1 MLLNGSTKLTDTYC
15 GFQYHTIQCL
25 GYCKIAMTLI
35 NTIAIMS
42 QIVGRQYKR
51 NEKKISLGHRRH
63 VRLKIAVEFTHP
75 LVNCP
80 YRAYHL
86 DQF

>member
-42 QIVGRQYKR
+42 QIVGRQYKH
-51 NEKKISLGHRRH
+51 NEKK
-63 VRLKIAVEFTHP
+63 
-75 LVNCP
+75 LV
-80 YRAYHL
+80 
-86 DQF
+86 